1 MPKLTKRLIDATA
14 PRKTE
19 VVTWDT
25 ELRGF
30 GFRVRPSGH
39 RSFIVQYRNAQGR
52 TRKVKVGEHGR
63 LTPDEARR
71 EARLILAEVERGGDP
86 AEALQRERQADSMR
100 ELVAAYLE
108 RHLIPKKR
116 PSTVREYTRLL
127 EKVIL
132 PRLGNRKVA
141 DVTRRDVET
150 LHRDL
155 RSTPTQA
162 NRALAL
168 ISSLMVYAERVESR
182 PAGSNPCR
190 YIEKYPEAPRGRYP
204 SPAELARLGEVL
216 AEAERTGSGH
226 PSAILA
232 IRLLALSGM
241 RRGEVL
247 SLKWEDVDF
256 QRSVAD
262 LPTSKTGAKRVSLG
276 APVLELLSR
285 AVRTEGN
292 PYVISGERPGAA
304 LVGLQKI
311 WERLRHLAGLDDVR
325 LHDLRHGYA
334 SVGAAGGESL
344 LVIGR
349 LLGHA
354 TSAMTERYSH
364 LSPDPLRSA
373 ADRISSQIAADMQGQ
388 PGGSVVSIDQARS
401 GRG

>member
-1 MPKLTKRLIDATA
+1 MPKLTKRLLDATT

-52 TRKVKVGEHGR
+52 TRKVKVGAHGR

-86 AEALQRERQADSMR
+86 AEALQRERQADSVR

-116 PSTVREYTRLL
+116 QSTVREYARLL

-141 DVTRRDVET
+141 DVTRRDVEA

-155 RSTPTQA
+155 RATPTQA

-168 ISSLMVYAERVESR
+168 ISSLMVYAERVEIR

-190 YIEKYPEAPRGRYP
+190 YIEKYPEAPRNRYP
-204 SPAELARLGEVL
+204 SARELARLGEVL
-216 AEAERTGSGH
+216 AEAERTGSAH
-226 PSAILA
+226 RSAVLA

-285 AVRTEGN
+285 AARVEGN
-292 PYVISGERPGAA
+292 PYVVAGERPGAA

-311 WERLRHLAGLDDVR
+311 WERLRHQAGLDDVR

-334 SVGAAGGESL
+334 SAGAAGGESL

-349 LLGHA
+349 LLGHS

-373 ADRISSQIAADMQGQ
+373 ADRISSRIAADMKGQ
-388 PGGSVVSIDQARS
+388 PSGQVVSMEGQRA
-401 GRG
+401 G

>member
-1 MPKLTKRLIDATA
+1 MPKLTKRLVDAIRPA
-14 PRKTE
+14 KTE
-19 VVTWDT
+19 VVVWDS

-52 TRKVKVGEHGR
+52 SRKVKVGEHGR

-86 AEALQRERQADSMR
+86 AEELQKERQADSVR

-116 PSTVREYTRLL
+116 QSTVSEYARLL

-132 PRLGNRKVA
+132 PRLGDRKVA
-141 DVTRRDVET
+141 DVTRRDVEA
-150 LHRDL
+150 LHRDM
-155 RSTPTQA
+155 RGTPTQA

-168 ISSLMVYAERVESR
+168 LSSLMVYAERVEER

-190 YIEKYPEAPRGRYP
+190 YIEKYPEAPRNRYP
-204 SPAELARLGEVL
+204 SASELARLGEVL
-216 AEAERTGSGH
+216 AEAERSGSGH

-247 SLKWEDVDF
+247 SLKWGDVDF

-285 AVRTEGN
+285 AARAEGN
-292 PYVISGERPGAA
+292 PYVVAGERRGAP

-311 WERLRHLAGLDDVR
+311 WERLRHQAGLDDVR

-334 SVGAAGGESL
+334 SAGAAGGESL

-354 TSAMTERYSH
+354 TAAMTDRYSH

-373 ADRISSQIAADMQGQ
+373 ADRISSKIAADMQGQ
-388 PGGSVVSIDQARS
+388 PGGDVVSIDQAR
-401 GRG
+401 GGQ